1 MEGIL
6 KTVEPWNPMMA
17 GLKSTLKTTEPWNG
31 FRWILKVVE
40 PWDHRMGWVGRVLKA
55 HRATGRVALGRKGV
69 FKEHRMMG
77 WIWSEGKLSAPLP
90 SVCNAG
96 RTGASAAAGQAE
108 PHHSLAQPLRG
119 PACPRYGNCCSQ
131 GCFSQQIHP
140 KNRFPSGWRWPRACF
155 EFSPLIFLVDTQLS
169 AELQEIH
176 SRLLNGTANGKVE
189 KQGGEIQPEPQH

>member
-1 MEGIL
+1 MHWCLGDAAKWNLGLGRGFHGVIL
-6 KTVEPWNPMMA
+6 ELHN
-17 GLKSTLKTTEPWNG
+17 
-31 FRWILKVVE
+31 
-40 PWDHRMGWVGRVLKA
+40 GWVGRVLKA

-140 KNRFPSGWRWPRACF
+140 KKRFPSGWRRPRACF

-189 KQGGEIQPEPQH
+189 K